1 MKEFIDRQPTAP
13 GRRKITHE
21 DGTSEYV
28 TMEMADEPLT
38 VGTPLNRATLMD
50 MQGFSSENTTI
61 SENGNV
67 TTVTV
72 NHADGGKTVTVITVE
87 SDTKTKV
94 VATYTGPSGLVN
106 VKETT
111 IDTSG
116 KNIVIGG
123 VAS

>member
-1 MKEFIDRQPTAP
+1 MKEFVDRQPAKV
-13 GRRKITHE
+13 GRRKITYE

-28 TMEMADEPLT
+28 TVEMADEPT
-38 VGTPLNRATLMD
+38 VEGTPLNREAFMN
-50 MQGFSSENTTI
+50 MQGFSTEDTTI

-67 TTVTV
+67 TTVTA
-72 NHADGGKTVTVITVE
+72 NHEDGGTTVTTITAE
-87 SDTKTKV
+87 SDTLTRV

-116 KNIVIGG
+116 ENVVIGG
-123 VAS
+123 VAR

>member
-1 MKEFIDRQPTAP
+1 MKDFLDRQPTKA
-13 GRRKITHE
+13 GRRKITYE

-28 TMEMADEPLT
+28 MVEMADEPT
-38 VGTPLNRATLMD
+38 VEGTPLNRETFMNL
-50 MQGFSSENTTI
+50 QGFATEDTTI
-61 SENGNV
+61 SEDGDV

-72 NHADGGKTVTVITVE
+72 NHADGGKTVTEITVE
-87 SDTKTKV
+87 SETLTRV
-94 VATYTGPSGLVN
+94 VATYTGHSGLVN

-116 KNIVIGG
+116 ENIVIGG

>member
-1 MKEFIDRQPTAP
+1 MKDFVDRQPTKV
-13 GRRKITHE
+13 GRRKITYE
-21 DGTSEYV
+21 DGRSEFV
-28 TMEMADEPLT
+28 TVEMADEPT
-38 VGTPLNRATLMD
+38 VEGTALNREAFMAL
-50 MQGFSSENTTI
+50 QGFSSEDTVI

-72 NHADGGKTVTVITVE
+72 SHSDGGKTVTVITVE
-87 SDTKTKV
+87 SETLTRV
-94 VATYTGPSGLVN
+94 VATNTSPSGLVN

-116 KNIVIGG
+116 ENIVIGG